1 MIRTGEMGTETCPAL
16 CCPVLFSPVL
26 SSPALPSPIFSCPVL
41 SWPVLSSP
49 LMSSSVP
56 GECCTAWL
64 PSSSFLLSLR
74 HLIFPLLIH
83 SFLPLFFHTPVLYSS
98 STPLIFLSPP
108 LSNAS
113 SLHYFSLRP
122 LSSSP
127 LSLPF
132 PLLRL
137 SGTWRSFN
145 EVYHTHNPSFAS
157 PIALSG
163 IAFETYQK
171 EKIRIVNSNRKN
183 SRRGKGPIE
192 SIHDFSSPF
201 TWELP
206 KKP

>member
-1 MIRTGEMGTETCPAL
+1 MIRTGEMDTET
-16 CCPVLFSPVL
+16 CPVLFSPVLFSAVL
-26 SSPALPSPIFSCPVL
+26 SSPALPSPVFSFPVL
-41 SWPVLSSP
+41 TCPVLSSP

-64 PSSSFLLSLR
+64 PSSSFLLSFLS
-74 HLIFPLLIH
+74 LYFPLLKH
-83 SFLPLFFHTPVLYSS
+83 SFLPLFFHTPVLPSPIL
-98 STPLIFLSPP
+98 PLLSPP
-108 LSNAS
+108 LSTPS
-113 SLHYFSLRP
+113 FLILSPFTSLPS
-122 LSSSP
+122 
-127 LSLPF
+127 SLPF

-192 SIHDFSSPF
+192 NIHDFSSPF

-206 KKP
+206 KKS

>member
-1 MIRTGEMGTETCPAL
+1 MRWGQR
-16 CCPVLFSPVL
+16 PVLPCAVLSCSLLSCPLLPYPLLSSPVL
-26 SSPALPSPIFSCPVL
+26 SCPDLSCPLLSCPLLSLGSAAQLDCQAVPFCSPFVTLFFLSLYTPSFPYFSILLSSILLPLHSSFFLLPSPTPLLFTTFLCVH
-41 SWPVLSSP
+41 SP
-49 LMSSSVP
+49 L
-56 GECCTAWL
+56 L
-64 PSSSFLLSLR
+64 
-74 HLIFPLLIH
+74 
-83 SFLPLFFHTPVLYSS
+83 
-98 STPLIFLSPP
+98 
-108 LSNAS
+108 
-113 SLHYFSLRP
+113 
-122 LSSSP
+122 SSP